1 MGCISITRQLLS
13 GQVCLQMQ
21 GTDHGSAPLF
31 EIQSV
36 RQDHARLFHKDVTT
50 GLPISNTWVHLVK
63 VLVRACSYSV
73 CVARAC
79 VCVCAHVTRKVWGL
93 CLRHK
98 RNVNTVYASP
108 AVTSASASS
117 LSSHLA
123 ARETPIQ
130 LDADSVSLD
139 SHQTEKHKFNPV
151 LPWAHCFT
159 AG

>member
-1 MGCISITRQLLS
+1 MYFHHPAAALWTSLPPNAGHWPWVSSSIRNSVCPTRPCKAVSQRCHNWSSNKQHL
-13 GQVCLQMQ
+13 
-21 GTDHGSAPLF
+21 GTLGESA
-31 EIQSV
+31 
-36 RQDHARLFHKDVTT
+36 
-50 GLPISNTWVHLVK
+50 
-63 VLVRACSYSV
+63 RACMFLQCV
-73 CVARAC
+73 CCACVC

-93 CLRHK
+93 CVRHK

-139 SHQTEKHKFNPV
+139 SHQTETHKFNPV